1 MKILVADDDRVLT
14 HLIHARLR
22 ALGWTVTVAH
32 DAMQALMFAMRI
44 VPDAILLDIDMPGGT
59 GVEAIRKLKV
69 STKTSQ
75 IPIVVLTGS
84 IDPGEESR
92 IRALGAE
99 GFMMKPPD
107 IDALH
112 ALLTELAEPAKA

>member
-1 MKILVADDDRVLT
+1 MKLLIADDDRILT
-14 HLIHARLR
+14 HLLSARLR
-22 ALGWTVTVAH
+22 TLGWKVTVAH

-84 IDPGEESR
+84 VDPAEEPKLR
-92 IRALGAE
+92 DLGAE

-112 ALLTELAEPAKA
+112 EMLKGLSKAA

>member
-1 MKILVADDDRVLT
+1 MKLLIADDDRILT
-14 HLIHARLR
+14 HLLSSRLR
-22 ALGWTVTVAH
+22 TLGWKVTVAH

-59 GVEAIRKLKV
+59 GIEAIRKLKV

-84 IDPGEESR
+84 IDPGDEPR
-92 IRALGAE
+92 IRDLGAE

-112 ALLTELAEPAKA
+112 TMLAGLT